1 MADGYQQQR
10 QDRAA
15 LIDFYSKRLGPNLSG
30 FLDTVANRPME
41 LDVAKLAA
49 QSGMSEDEVR
59 AFAAIMRQQAG
70 HKGVGFFGETTGWLD
85 TLNKGR
91 ERLSALDAQTLEEQN
106 AAKYRQDIT
115 GQIQAFID
123 NLRGPLNND
132 PVYQQIAKQAINAA
146 QAQAGRAG
154 MSGRSGLAATNAA
167 AVTQTTSAPYYAAR
181 QQALA
186 GGLALQNQRDLGL
199 GQLQAQ
205 KAALE
210 AGLAKDTWAAQQNAA
225 QGVGAAIGGG
235 IGALGFIGSPA
246 LGAATMGAGAAIGGG
261 LGGMVAAPTAPNFS
275 SSMGR
280 PSSRPG
286 VNPYTGY

>member
-1 MADGYQQQR
+1 MAGITTQDLKKSIIDALSSYGVSSDEIRVFMAYANGDAGIRDNDPRIQAVYQKTGLPSKDLAEMSQTIR
-10 QDRAA
+10 MIDKEGFYGNANDFQDLYTKWQGMRGTNTGAT
-15 LIDFYSKRLGPNLSG
+15 DE
-30 FLDTVANRPME
+30 T
-41 LDVAKLAA
+41 A
-49 QSGMSEDEVR
+49 Q
-59 AFAAIMRQQAG
+59 
-70 HKGVGFFGETTGWLD
+70 
-85 TLNKGR
+85 
-91 ERLSALDAQTLEEQN
+91 
-106 AAKYRQDIT
+106 RQDIT

-123 NLRGPLNND
+123 NLRGPLNDD

-181 QQALA
+181 QSALA

-210 AGLAKDTWAAQQNAA
+210 SQLAKDTWAAQQNAA

-235 IGALGFIGSPA
+235 IGALGFIGGPA
-246 LGAATMGAGAAIGGG
+246 LGAATMSAGAAIGGG
-261 LGGMVAAPTAPNFS
+261 LGGMVGAPQAPNFS
-275 SSMGR
+275 LSQGR
-280 PSSRPG
+280 SSRPG